1 MLIQIPIRPRPK
13 QRPRFAG
20 HAYTP
25 SETREYENYIRSIVK
40 MRMACDGIEPFHEW
54 CELELL
60 FQYEMPKRRKLFCNK
75 RPDIDNL
82 LKAVFDALNGV
93 LYRDDAIILKVSAK
107 KAYGEENKIMIGARG
122 E

>member
-1 MLIQIPIRPRPK
+1 MQILIPIRPHPK
-13 QRPRFAG
+13 QRPRFSG

-25 SETREYENYIRSIVK
+25 EETRKYEQEIRTIVQTR
-40 MRMACDGIEPFHEW
+40 MRCDGIEPYHTW
-54 CELELL
+54 CELDLK
-60 FQYEMPKRRKLFCNK
+60 FQYARPKRPKLFYNK

-93 LYRDDAIILKVSAK
+93 LYRDDAIILKVMAQK
-107 KAYGEENKIMIGARG
+107 VYGDNDSITIGACG